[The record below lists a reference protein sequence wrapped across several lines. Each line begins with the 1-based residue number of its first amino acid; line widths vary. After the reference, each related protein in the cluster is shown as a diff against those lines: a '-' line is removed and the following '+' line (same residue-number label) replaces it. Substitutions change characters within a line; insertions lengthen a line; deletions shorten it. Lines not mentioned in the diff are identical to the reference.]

1 MESRAVSIEHAQ
13 SVNGELRL
21 LSDILTEVA
30 EGRST
35 FIFCG

>member
-1 MESRAVSIEHAQ
+1 MESRGVSLEHAQ
-13 SVNGELRL
+13 NVNGELRQL
-21 LSDILTEVA
+21 TEILTEVA